1 MFPVST
7 VRAHARE
14 KRARELV
21 QRALLTLDNVFTESA
36 AIESVGSFKI
46 PAAIMEAD
54 EELFRTCD
62 RSIIES
68 ARVRQAEIRSSRMS
82 EDTVRQYISPDNP
95 ECERMIELA
104 AVGMK
109 NEVDPDFVSNYSM
122 EGRPPLRRKAVRMA
136 SVF

>member
-1 MFPVST
+1 MPHNNNEFVSGVKMSGRISSVEVRKNSDDRVSPILESTIEEVLVLIRAMFPVST

-21 QRALLTLDNVFTESA
+21 QRALLTLDNVFTQSA

-68 ARVRQAEIRSSRMS
+68 ARVRQAA
-82 EDTVRQYISPDNP
+82 
-95 ECERMIELA
+95 L
-104 AVGMK
+104 
-109 NEVDPDFVSNYSM
+109 
-122 EGRPPLRRKAVRMA
+122 
-136 SVF
+136 